1 MLQSASQGR
10 WAVIRIGVAYFGVC
24 VQDTLSVDT

>member
-10 WAVIRIGVAYFGVC
+10 WAVIRIGVAYFDVC
-24 VQDTLSVDT
+24 VCARHLKC